1 MQNPKDAPV
10 TARGEFMEQIELW
23 SNFILANL
31 LWAIISI
38 PLVTLPAATAGLFAV
53 MSKRIRGQEGELI
66 QTFFDTMRSHWRGAS
81 AIMLLNLLL
90 GGIILLNLRIFA
102 LANAPDVMMF
112 MSRSV
117 TLFVGLIVLLAN
129 LYAWP
134 LLVMADLRLR
144 ELIILSFKL
153 VFAYPLRSFIVFGAA
168 LLPLL
173 ISLLLP
179 QGVFALVTVSAIVW
193 IIAKGTWPVI
203 HPLTTEAA

>member
-1 MQNPKDAPV
+1 
-10 TARGEFMEQIELW
+10 MEQIELW
-23 SNFILANL
+23 SSFILANL
-31 LWAIISI
+31 LWAIVSI
-38 PLVTLPAATAGLFAV
+38 PLITLPAATAGLFAA
-53 MSKRIRGQEGELI
+53 MSGRVRGKEADLFGV
-66 QTFFDTMRSHWRGAS
+66 FFGAMRSHWRRAT

-90 GGIILLNLRIFA
+90 GGTILLNLRIFA
-102 LANAPDVMMF
+102 LANAPDMLMF

-134 LLVMADLRLR
+134 LLVVADLPLR
-144 ELIILSFKL
+144 ELIVLSFKL

-203 HPLTTEAA
+203 HALTTEVA